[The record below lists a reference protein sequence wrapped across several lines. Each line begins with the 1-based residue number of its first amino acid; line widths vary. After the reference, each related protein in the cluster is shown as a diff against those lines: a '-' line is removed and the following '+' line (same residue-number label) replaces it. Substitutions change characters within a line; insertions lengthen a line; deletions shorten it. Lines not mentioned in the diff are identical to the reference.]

1 VADIR
6 ELLPQVDDLPGGGAG
21 YTIAEEGTRSA
32 QDLANAYADPAA
44 HLQRLNEWGFKQH
57 VYRSFTLAQNAS
69 DPKLPYTILTT
80 INEYGSPEQASDAVK
95 WLKSLAMAQGA
106 SEATA
111 PTIADEVVAIT
122 QPTSNGEPTASI
134 YARRGATVYVYFA
147 QGGDPLPAISSIA
160 ERVFAR

>member
-1 VADIR
+1 VADVR
-6 ELLPQVDDLPGGGAG
+6 DLLPQVADLPGDGSG

-57 VYRSFTLAQNAS
+57 VYRSFSLAAS
-69 DPKLPYTILTT
+69 ANDPKLPYTILTT

-95 WLKSLAMAQGA
+95 WLKSLATAQGA

-111 PTIADEVVAIT
+111 PTVGDEVVAIT

-134 YARRGATVYVYFA
+134 YVRRDSIVYVYFA
-147 QGGDPLPAISSIA
+147 QGGDPLPAVSSTA